1 MPIRIY
7 DNFRRRKKEFVP
19 VHSDYVGMYVCGMTV
34 QDKPH
39 IGHMYASIA
48 GDTMRR
54 YLEYRG
60 YNVRYIYNFTDVDD
74 KIIQKANDEGISWK
88 AVAERNIE
96 AYFKYAELLGI
107 KPASVYPRASEH
119 IDEII
124 ELVTRIMDK
133 GYAYESGGDVYFA
146 VEKWSDYGTFSG
158 RKLDELR
165 AGARVEP
172 GEKKRNPL
180 DFALWKAAKEG
191 EPYWESPW
199 GNGRPGWHIE
209 CSAMS
214 MKYLGES
221 FDIHGGGQDLVFPHH
236 ENEIA
241 QAEAA
246 TGKRFANFWVE
257 NGLVNL
263 TGEKMSKSTKHFFSV
278 EDICAEVNPDI
289 LKFYLLS
296 THYRSPVEFNRERI
310 AEAEAALERL
320 KNAMRNV
327 TLATEDLDP
336 AEVAPPEE
344 ELSRAAAETEK
355 RFVEA
360 MDDDFNTAKALGHLF
375 DLAKAIN
382 RQMEIGTLPP
392 ETGAAARAAAL
403 KLRKLGDVLGLLW
416 KEEPDE
422 AQLPEEV
429 KTLVEQRQT
438 ARSNREWAKADEM
451 RSRIERMGF
460 VVEDRPEGP
469 LVRKK
474 GS

>member
-1 MPIRIY
+1 MSIRIY
-7 DNFRRRKKEFVP
+7 DGRRRRKKEFEP
-19 VHSDYVGMYVCGMTV
+19 VHNDYVGMYVCGMTV

-39 IGHMYASIA
+39 IGHMYAAIA

-74 KIIQKANDEGISWK
+74 KIIQKANEEGIPWK
-88 AVAERNIE
+88 DVAQRNID
-96 AYFKYAELLGI
+96 AYFTYAELLGI

-119 IDEII
+119 IQEII
-124 ELVTRIMDK
+124 DLVARIMDK
-133 GYAYESGGDVYFA
+133 GYAYASGGDVYFA
-146 VEKWSDYGTFSG
+146 VEQYPNYGSFSG

-221 FDIHGGGQDLVFPHH
+221 FDIHGGGQDLIFPHH

-241 QAEAA
+241 QSEAA
-246 TGKRFANFWVE
+246 TGKPFANFWVE

-263 TGEKMSKSTKHFFSV
+263 TGEKMSKSTRHFFSV
-278 EDICAEVNPDI
+278 EDICAEVDPET

-310 AEAEAALERL
+310 AEAHSALERL
-320 KNAMRNV
+320 KNAMRNAAV
-327 TLATEDLDP
+327 ATAELDT
-336 AEVAPPEE
+336 AEAVPPEE
-344 ELSRAAAETEK
+344 EVSRAAEEAEK

-360 MDDDFNTAKALGHLF
+360 MDDDFNSAKALGHLF
-375 DLAKAIN
+375 DLAKAVN
-382 RQMEIGTLPP
+382 RQIETGLLSAG
-392 ETGAAARAAAL
+392 TGAALRAAAGR
-403 KLRKLGDVLGLLW
+403 LRELGSVLGLFW
-416 KEEPDE
+416 SEESGE
-422 AQLPEEV
+422 EELPGEV
-429 KTLVEQRQT
+429 RVLVEKREE
-438 ARSNREWAKADEM
+438 ARTGKDWAKADQL
-451 RSRIERMGF
+451 RSAIEAKGF

-469 LVRKK
+469 IVRKK
-474 GS
+474 SG

>member
-1 MPIRIY
+1 MSIRIY
-7 DNFRRRKKEFVP
+7 DGARRRKREFEP

-39 IGHMYASIA
+39 IGHMYAAIA

-60 YNVRYIYNFTDVDD
+60 YNVRYVYNFTDVDD
-74 KIIQKANDEGISWK
+74 KIIQKANEEDISWK
-88 AVAERNIE
+88 AVAQRNID
-96 AYFKYAELLGI
+96 AYFTYAELLGI
-107 KPASVYPRASEH
+107 KRASVYPRASEH
-119 IDEII
+119 IQEIV
-124 ELVTRIMDK
+124 ELVTKIVDK
-133 GYAYESGGDVYFA
+133 GYGYESGGDVYFA

-172 GEKKRNPL
+172 GEKKRNPM
-180 DFALWKAAKEG
+180 DFVLWKAAKPG
-191 EPYWESPW
+191 EPFWESPW

-241 QAEAA
+241 QSEAA

-278 EDICAEVNPDI
+278 EDICAEVDPET

-310 AEAEAALERL
+310 AEAHAALERL
-320 KNAMRNV
+320 KNTMRNAAV
-327 TLATEDLDP
+327 ATGELDT
-336 AEVAPPEE
+336 AREAPPEN
-344 ELSRAAAETEK
+344 ELRREVEDVEK
-355 RFVEA
+355 RFVDA
-360 MDDDFNTAKALGHLF
+360 MDDDFNSAKALGHLF

-382 RQMEIGTLPP
+382 KQIEPGALSADT
-392 ETGAAARAAAL
+392 AAAVRTATK
-403 KLRKLGDVLGLLW
+403 KLRELGGVLGLFW
-416 KEEPDE
+416 KEESDE
-422 AQLPEEV
+422 GELPGKVEA
-429 KTLVEQRQT
+429 LVEQREA
-438 ARSNREWAKADEM
+438 ARGSKEWSKADEL
-451 RSRIERMGF
+451 RFAIEAMGF
-460 VVEDRPEGP
+460 TVEDRPEGP
-469 LVRKK
+469 IVRKK
-474 GS
+474 SG

>member
-1 MPIRIY
+1 MRIY
-7 DNFRRRKKEFVP
+7 DNMSRRKKEFVP
-19 VHSDYVGMYVCGMTV
+19 VNSDYVGMYICGMTV

-54 YLEYRG
+54 YLEFRG
-60 YNVRYIYNFTDVDD
+60 YGVRYVYNFTDVDD
-74 KIIQKANDEGISWK
+74 KIIQRANDEGISWK
-88 AVAERNIE
+88 DVAQRNID
-96 AYFKYAELLGI
+96 AYFKYAQLLGI
-107 KPASVYPRASEH
+107 KAASVYPRASEH
-119 IDEII
+119 IQEII
-124 ELVTRIMDK
+124 ELVGRIMSK

-146 VEKWSDYGTFSG
+146 VEKWPSYGSFSG

-172 GEKKRNPL
+172 GEKKKNPL

-221 FDIHGGGQDLVFPHH
+221 FDIHGGGQDLIFPHH
-236 ENEIA
+236 ENEMA
-241 QAEAA
+241 QSEAA

-278 EDICAEVNPDI
+278 EDICAEVDPET

-296 THYRSPVEFNRERI
+296 SHYRSPVEFSRERMDK
-310 AEAEAALERL
+310 AEAALGRL
-320 KNAMRNV
+320 KNAMRNAAV
-327 TLATEDLDP
+327 ATGNLDP
-336 AEVAPPEE
+336 GEPVPPGE
-344 ELSRAAAETEK
+344 ELSLATAEAEK

-360 MDDDFNTAKALGHLF
+360 MDDDFNSAKALGHLF
-375 DLAKAIN
+375 DLARTIN
-382 RQMEIGTLPP
+382 KQIEAGIPAG
-392 ETGAAARAAAL
+392 TGAAVRAAAA
-403 KLRKLGDVLGLLW
+403 KLRELGAVLGIFW
-416 KEEPDE
+416 KDEHGDEELPDE
-422 AQLPEEV
+422 VTA
-429 KTLVEQRQT
+429 LVGQRES
-438 ARSNREWAKADEM
+438 ARRNKEWDRADEL
-451 RSRIERMGF
+451 RLKIEKMGF
-460 VVEDRPEGP
+460 LVEDRPKGP
-469 LVRKK
+469 VVRKK
-474 GS
+474 TG